1 MTMKLLRFL
10 MFITLMLAANAT
22 TVLAQTRKAASTQTA
37 SSVPF
42 AADDYKGYRLTCLR
56 PYVTFV
62 QGKTSLGPKAT
73 EMVALIAQYMKST
86 KNSEILVE
94 GYTAS
99 TGNAAQDKKIAKAR
113 ADAIRNTLINKYGI
127 SGNLIVANGVGVASG
142 QMYDVFKSKNVVIF
156 YEIGYKEAEH
166 FNEGLS
172 NLAMDVL
179 KTVFLADVH
188 KVGEKDCPHCNGQ
201 GCSYCGNSG
210 TVHDS
215 EQFANAIAGTTQAL
229 ANKYRE
235 YFSSGNL
242 TDEPANGY
250 GKKEYDNGTY
260 VGWFKNGKEHGIGT
274 LTLERTLSIPKN
286 GNPLLHGSFVEGGK
300 VVGEW
305 KAGKL
310 TGRCTVMKGNGD
322 IYTGDINEI
331 LAKLTSEAKNAK
343 TGSGTSGNLRVS
355 GSMKA
360 YKGDEDE
367 FLTALIASTKGQ
379 NPASNTVRS
388 GKQGTAANNRNSS
401 SVGNAAAAKKS
412 TYASTA
418 YYVTVDGK
426 KIKTK
431 DLDNTIGINALKQ
444 GRHTVVYMNG
454 EKYTGT
460 FRNGKKNGK
469 GFVKYPDGT
478 RHASYNGNFKDGD
491 FHGKG
496 TLKESDGTIIEGT
509 FDKGVLA
516 VGTKYKA
523 TYKNGFKYEGV
534 LSSEQAEGKITYP
547 DGRIYEGLCKNQ
559 QPVKGQGTLLFPDGS
574 VYNGVVNHKGEMVEK
589 GTLQFGNG
597 DFYEG
602 EFLNDN
608 PHGYGKWTFKSGTI
622 YKGQFF
628 DGVFSDNGEMTWTN
642 GAKYKGEFKKGQRT
656 GKGVY
661 HWTNGDEYDGEFLD
675 GKLHGWG
682 AYKEVNGD
690 IYVGEYKEGK
700 KNGWFTHYTKQ
711 HTYMEELWENG
722 TFMRYRELNGKTMTG
737 EWAEGELEAKEG
749 RRVFPNGDVYVGSLK
764 YGIPEGH
771 GTYTDVEGNKY
782 EGRFEHGE
790 LNDYKGT
797 ITYKVSGVRY
807 RGDVKH
813 NKREG
818 SGVMLYPNKKYEK
831 GDWKDDK
838 LVKNTEEGKW
848 KERKGNIEYKTMEE
862 VKANRKSF
870 FKKAAGIAAGVSAGV
885 VVGIL
890 DKK

>member
-1 MTMKLLRFL
+1 MKRYTVVLVCLLISVVSYSQGFL
-10 MFITLMLAANAT
+10 RGL
-22 TVLAQTRKAASTQTA
+22 TA
-37 SSVPF
+37 DECSHCGGAGCF
-42 AADDYKGYRLTCLR
+42 YCNNKGYSHGDVDFFLKGLM
-56 PYVTFV
+56 
-62 QGKTSLGPKAT
+62 QGLQS
-73 EMVALIAQYMKST
+73 
-86 KNSEILVE
+86 
-94 GYTAS
+94 
-99 TGNAAQDKKIAKAR
+99 
-113 ADAIRNTLINKYGI
+113 
-127 SGNLIVANGVGVASG
+127 
-142 QMYDVFKSKNVVIF
+142 
-156 YEIGYKEAEH
+156 
-166 FNEGLS
+166 
-172 NLAMDVL
+172 
-179 KTVFLADVH
+179 
-188 KVGEKDCPHCNGQ
+188 
-201 GCSYCGNSG
+201 
-210 TVHDS
+210 
-215 EQFANAIAGTTQAL
+215 
-229 ANKYRE
+229 
-235 YFSSGNL
+235 SSGNQKKVA
-242 TDEPANGY
+242 TDVY
-250 GKKEYDNGTY
+250 
-260 VGWFKNGKEHGIGT
+260 I
-274 LTLERTLSIPKN
+274 I
-286 GNPLLHGSFVEGGK
+286 
-300 VVGEW
+300 
-305 KAGKL
+305 
-310 TGRCTVMKGNGD
+310 
-322 IYTGDINEI
+322 
-331 LAKLTSEAKNAK
+331 
-343 TGSGTSGNLRVS
+343 
-355 GSMKA
+355 
-360 YKGDEDE
+360 
-367 FLTALIASTKGQ
+367 
-379 NPASNTVRS
+379 
-388 GKQGTAANNRNSS
+388 
-401 SVGNAAAAKKS
+401 
-412 TYASTA
+412 
-418 YYVTVDGK
+418 VDGK

-431 DLDNTIGINALKQ
+431 DAYDTNGIKALNQ
-444 GRHTVVYMNG
+444 GRHTVVYMDGGKFVGNF
-454 EKYTGT
+454 K
-460 FRNGKKNGK
+460 NGKKQGYGKYVGNGYIIKANYSNDRLNGK
-469 GFVKYPDGT
+469 GSIKYPDGMQY
-478 RHASYNGNFKDGD
+478 AYYEGYFKDGG

-496 TLKESDGTIIEGT
+496 ILKVSDGTVQ
-509 FDKGVLA
+509 KGVFE
-516 VGTKYKA
+516 
-523 TYKNGFKYEGV
+523 NGFLAIGSKCEVDYGNGYKYEGV
-534 LSSEQAEGKITYP
+534 VADRTEGKITFP
-547 DGRIYEGLCKNQ
+547 DGRIYEGICVRCM
-559 QPVKGQGTLLFPDGS
+559 QPLKGQGTLRFPDGS

-589 GTLQFGNG
+589 GTLKCGNG

-700 KNGWFTHYTKQ
+700 KNGWLTHYTKQ

-885 VVGIL
+885 IVGIL
-890 DKK
+890 DK